1 MHTHKRF
8 VRALALALVP
18 ALAAGCT
25 RGESGHT
32 VTGQVAWA
40 GGQLGGHFVEVTRVD
55 DLSVRGFGTIGPDG
69 RFALERLVDGKTV
82 PGLPPGE
89 YQARLILTDEGD
101 GQTRKLK
108 LPVRYLDPKTAGW
121 RVTVPAPGDVTLTV
135 APK

>member
-1 MHTHKRF
+1 MSTDIRLA
-8 VRALALALVP
+8 RALALALVP

-25 RGESGHT
+25 RGEGGHPT
-32 VTGQVAWA
+32 AGQVVWS

-101 GQTRKLK
+101 GQAKK
-108 LPVRYLDPKTAGW
+108 PNVPARYLDQKTAGW